1 MPLKS
6 PCTIMVHHGPS
17 WSIICRTQMKSN
29 EPTSLAWILL
39 GWSLL
44 PLRGRELIFQYPV
57 VLLWKLFCHII
68 MFFSCLQVHAMIFPS
83 SIATCSKCNGYIVYI
98 YHIINGREFE
108 CLLEIQIKHNKTVLV
123 LLRLNYSRK
132 QKAGRRHNLAFFHIQ
147 HLHILRHHVNV
158 HWCVSSGIPWHWQ
171 TSANCKALC
180 VSPLSGINSFYRW
193 AWSLQGITGTEP
205 IIYMLLCQ
213 EPFPA

>member
-1 MPLKS
+1 MYHHGPS
-6 PCTIMVHHGPS
+6 WSIMVHHGPS
-17 WSIICRTQMKSN
+17 CA
-29 EPTSLAWILL
+29 TSLAWILL

-44 PLRGRELIFQYPV
+44 PLREREFIFQYPV

-68 MFFSCLQVHAMIFPS
+68 MVFSCLQVHAIIFPS
-83 SIATCSKCNGYIVYI
+83 SIATCSKCNEYIILY
-98 YHIINGREFE
+98 YIINGRE
-108 CLLEIQIKHNKTVLV
+108 CLLEIQIKQ
-123 LLRLNYSRK
+123 YSSYWGSSKK

-193 AWSLQGITGTEP
+193 TWSLQGITGTEP
-205 IIYMLLCQ
+205 IIIIYMLLCQ

>member
-17 WSIICRTQMKSN
+17 WSIMCYFL
-29 EPTSLAWILL
+29 SLNIVGVVSSALKGEGIYIPISRGLALEIILSYHHGFFLLAGTCHDFSLVHRHLQQVQWI
-39 GWSLL
+39 
-44 PLRGRELIFQYPV
+44 YY
-57 VLLWKLFCHII
+57 II
-68 MFFSCLQVHAMIFPS
+68 L
-83 SIATCSKCNGYIVYI
+83 YY
-98 YHIINGREFE
+98 IINGRE
-108 CLLEIQIKHNKTVLV
+108 CLLEIQIKQ
-123 LLRLNYSRK
+123 YSSYWGSSKK

-193 AWSLQGITGTEP
+193 TWSLQGITGTEP